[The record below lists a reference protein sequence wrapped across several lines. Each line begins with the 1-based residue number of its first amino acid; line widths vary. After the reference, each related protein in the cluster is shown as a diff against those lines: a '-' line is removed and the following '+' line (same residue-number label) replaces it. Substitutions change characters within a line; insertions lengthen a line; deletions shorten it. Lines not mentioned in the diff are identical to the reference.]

1 MSNAFSA
8 PHPAVSGA
16 RTRALNLRAIDQLG
30 IKRLTTDSR
39 RVKRGDTFVAYPGE
53 SQDGRGY
60 IARAVAGA
68 ANAVTEAAP

>member
-1 MSNAFSA
+1 MSNALSTAHSA
-8 PHPAVSGA
+8 FGGA
-16 RTRALNLRAIDQLG
+16 RMRGLNLRAIDQLG
-30 IKRLTTDSR
+30 IKRLVTDSR
-39 RVKRGDTFVAYPGE
+39 CVKRGDTFVAYPGE

>member
-30 IKRLTTDSR
+30 IKRLFSD
-39 RVKRGDTFVAYPGE
+39 VEA
-53 SQDGRGY
+53 
-60 IARAVAGA
+60 ARAELRRWGG
-68 ANAVTEAAP
+68 